1 MGLASSFVLI
11 QQLRMNHFKIAG
23 QESREK
29 ESHRILSSW
38 PLKASIDRLNSSEM
52 SSLCASKRRR
62 MRSTLSANHSR
73 TPIKSYPRSVRCFSP
88 LKIPGVS
95 TMEMPF
101 NTSDLVLE
109 HWKRLRNA
117 LPNFDKGRNC
127 FLGSTTKAL
136 PGITPSCSACMTAIN
151 LEKITWIL
159 ELRSCKNKQAART
172 RIYSVGSAAWE
183 EVWKNWCAWKSSSNA
198 MLEIWTCFV
207 LISIHWGCN

>member
-1 MGLASSFVLI
+1 MDLASSFVLI
-11 QQLRMNHFKIAG
+11 RQLRMNHFKIAG
-23 QESREK
+23 PESREK

-151 LEKITWIL
+151 LKEKITWIL
-159 ELRSCKNKQAART
+159 ELRSCKNKQVART

-183 EVWKNWCAWKSSSNA
+183 EVWKKLMCMKKQ
-198 MLEIWTCFV
+198 F
-207 LISIHWGCN
+207 